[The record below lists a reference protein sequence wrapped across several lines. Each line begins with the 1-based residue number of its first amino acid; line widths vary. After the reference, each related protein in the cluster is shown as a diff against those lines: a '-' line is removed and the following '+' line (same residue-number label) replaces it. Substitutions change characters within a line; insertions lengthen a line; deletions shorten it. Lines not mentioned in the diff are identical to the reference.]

1 MANNYLEDNFPWYD
15 CDENGT
21 VYKNGVPIKPFNSNG
36 YQQVLLFDQDHNRR
50 VTGVHVVVA
59 MKYLDYFPG
68 CNVHHKDENKHNN
81 CVNNL
86 QVMTSK
92 EHARLHISMYNPLAE
107 YARTH
112 PPVNK
117 GKKMSKEF
125 CEKCSI
131 SAKKRVE
138 RQRRE
143 KANATMF
150 LVW

>member
-1 MANNYLEDNFPWYD
+1 MANNYLEDNFPGYD

-50 VTGVHVVVA
+50 VTGVHVVVT

-68 CNVHHKDENKHNN
+68 CNVHHKDENKHHNYRD
-81 CVNNL
+81 NL
-86 QVMTSK
+86 TVMTKSDHCK
-92 EHARLHISMYNPLAE
+92 LHAKDNMRLATYVKVHGPA
-107 YARTH
+107 
-112 PPVNK
+112 NK

-131 SAKKRVE
+131 SAKKRRE
-138 RQRRE
+138 RERKER
-143 KANATMF
+143 ANAPMF
-150 LVW
+150 LV

>member
-1 MANNYLEDNFPWYD
+1 MGDNYLTDNFPGYD

-36 YQQVLLFDQDHNRR
+36 YQQVLLFDKDYNRK

-68 CNVHHKDENKHNN
+68 CNVHHKDENRDHNY
-81 CVNNL
+81 VGNL
-86 QVMTSK
+86 KVMTKSEHCKFHSK
-92 EHARLHISMYNPLAE
+92 DNMRLANYVKTNGPA
-107 YARTH
+107 
-112 PPVNK
+112 NK

-131 SAKKRVE
+131 SAKRRFE
-138 RQRRE
+138 RERE
-143 KANATMF
+143 ARAKAPMF
-150 LVW
+150 LV